1 MADYVITPAVE
12 SKLELF
18 TKLGKAGKE
27 LEAQIDFKSFKR
39 GEAVYGTYAVI
50 DPAAASQGYSPKFWW
65 ECLSAGKVAG
75 YKYYYSRISSP
86 VSLKMLMKLGSEVVG
101 ETVVEAGDKVEKI
114 WMTRLD
120 LTKPFPSYA
129 MIEAMT
135 QKKPKEKAA
144 L

>member
-1 MADYVITPAVE
+1 M
-12 SKLELF
+12 ELF

-27 LEAQIDFKSFKR
+27 LESQLDLKSFKR
-39 GEAVYGTYAVI
+39 GEGVIGTYAVI
-50 DPAAASQGYSPKFWW
+50 DPKEASQGYSLKFWW

-75 YKYYYSRISSP
+75 YRYYYSRISSP
-86 VSLKMLMKLGSEVVG
+86 VSLKMLMKLGSEIVG
-101 ETVVEAGDKVEKI
+101 ETIVEAGDKVEKI

-120 LTKPFPSYA
+120 LSKPFPSYS

-135 QKKPKEKAA
+135 QKKPQEKAS